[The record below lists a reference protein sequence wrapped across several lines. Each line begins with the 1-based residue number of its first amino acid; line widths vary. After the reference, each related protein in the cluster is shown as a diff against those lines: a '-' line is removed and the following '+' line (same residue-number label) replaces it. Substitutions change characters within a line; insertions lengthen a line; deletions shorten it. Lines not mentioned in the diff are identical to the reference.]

1 MLVTCQCCHR
11 TMSDKG
17 HWFVCDSCG
26 YRICPS
32 CLSSHSGPFSSGGY
46 KCSQCAWGHM
56 KKGRWSLN
64 DCTVRRHIK
73 EGLVFPIR

>member
-1 MLVTCQCCHR
+1 MLVTCKCCHR

-56 KKGRWSLN
+56 KDVWN
-64 DCTVRRHIK
+64 W
-73 EGLVFPIR
+73 